1 MLSLI
6 SRWSNIMI
14 LIFPGGWPGI
24 TSDWSQRWQCIVS
37 GRVTKGAHCTPD
49 LEKNGEPCKALPDFT
64 MSTRQIVVYS
74 VLGPVGLWRGYAPVL
89 VSEVTMYCVE
99 EGSGATAGS
108 QVPGQKG
115 LELSSVNYRVTTLHY
130 TVHYTPS
137 RQCAIFLFI
146 LSGSRGFMFI

>member
-1 MLSLI
+1 
-6 SRWSNIMI
+6 MI
-14 LIFPGGWPGI
+14 GVRGDNVLCGAGLPGVQG
-24 TSDWSQRWQCIVS
+24 TV
-37 GRVTKGAHCTPD
+37 CTT
-49 LEKNGEPCKALPDFT
+49 ALPEIL
-64 MSTRQIVVYS
+64 TRPVRDSFSKQSLSPACICADILSCVRRE
-74 VLGPVGLWRGYAPVL
+74 GPVYAPVL

-130 TVHYTPS
+130 TVHYTPTT
-137 RQCAIFLFI
+137 QCAIFLFI

>member
-1 MLSLI
+1 M
-6 SRWSNIMI
+6 
-14 LIFPGGWPGI
+14 
-24 TSDWSQRWQCIVS
+24 S

-130 TVHYTPS
+130 TVHYTPYS
-137 RQCAIFLFI
+137 QCAIFLFI
-146 LSGSRGFMFI
+146 LSGSRGVHVYLEISHIACNL